1 MPSRMVV
8 GSAGMK
14 LDEIGPGI
22 CGVSETGATFTSTF
36 SLGLDETLPEHGESE
51 ILCDDEV
58 GCDYSVTH
66 AESSLLRSDLKY
78 GWNKR
83 RLL

>member
-1 MPSRMVV
+1 
-8 GSAGMK
+8 MK

-36 SLGLDETLPEHGESE
+36 TLGLDETLPEHGESE

-58 GCDYSVTH
+58 GCDYSVTQGG
-66 AESSLLRSDLKY
+66 AQLC
-78 GWNKR
+78 
-83 RLL
+83 